1 MQPDSKE
8 LIYTGPDTNIDSNG
22 SRDVPTEEEAKIER
36 ARNYRRLYKERQ
48 KEKERLAQQKLADT
62 QRELE
67 ELRSE
72 NASLVTQTNALS
84 LLTSYSNSMVDALN
98 MAAVASAA
106 KARSI
111 GNQAIETMNSFCG
124 WFVIMPTIS
133 ELLAG
138 INYTPTDA
146 QLSWILKL
154 KSPKDFYANHMA
166 FIDRIA
172 LILEEGKKSPEAQ
185 KHAELKVDYL
195 LCTAVSY
202 GQALITA
209 SRLEEEKQHLI

>member
-1 MQPDSKE
+1 MQPDSAE
-8 LIYTGPDTNIDSNG
+8 LIYSGAEEGNTETSGAVDASVG
-22 SRDVPTEEEAKIER
+22 ESRAER
-36 ARNYRRLYKERQ
+36 ARRYRQVYKARQ
-48 KEKERLAQQKLADT
+48 KEKETLAQQKLADT

-111 GNQAIETMNSFCG
+111 GNQAIEKINSFRV
-124 WFVIMPTIS
+124 WFLLTPTIP

-146 QLSWILKL
+146 QLGWILKL
-154 KSPKDFYANHMA
+154 KSPKDFFSQHMA

-185 KHAELKVDYL
+185 KHAELKIDYL
-195 LCTAVSY
+195 FSTWVS
-202 GQALITA
+202 LMIN
-209 SRLEEEKQHLI
+209 SLN

>member
-1 MQPDSKE
+1 MQPDSAE
-8 LIYTGPDTNIDSNG
+8 LIYTGSEERNTETSG
-22 SRDVPTEEEAKIER
+22 AGDVLNEEEAKIER

-48 KEKERLAQQKLADT
+48 KEKETLAQQKLADT

-72 NASLVTQTNALS
+72 QLDLVAQTTALS
-84 LLTSYSNSMVDALN
+84 LLASYSNSMIEALSAT
-98 MAAVASAA
+98 AAASAA
-106 KARSI
+106 KARSL
-111 GNQAIETMNSFCG
+111 GNQAIETMNSFRG
-124 WFVIMPTIS
+124 WFLVMPSIP

-138 INYTPTDA
+138 MSYSPSDA

-185 KHAELKVDYL
+185 KHAELKIDYL

-202 GQALITA
+202 G
-209 SRLEEEKQHLI
+209 H